1 MKYSAFSLLRDGLSS
16 VGRPTRI
23 LQNVSP
29 KKKYEVV
36 VIGGGA
42 HGLACAHYLA
52 RNYDITNVAVLDS
65 GWIGGGNTA
74 RNTSIVR
81 SDYLLDSSFKLKN
94 FSLQLWKTLSQELN
108 YNVMYSPRGYI
119 DLAHSDGEL
128 ESFSCRANAMCLGLS
143 LIHI

>member
-1 MKYSAFSLLRDGLSS
+1 MKYSALSLLRDGLSS

-65 GWIGGGNTA
+65 GWIGGGTPQGTPPSCD
-74 RNTSIVR
+74 RIICSIPV
-81 SDYLLDSSFKLKN
+81 
-94 FSLQLWKTLSQELN
+94 LS
-108 YNVMYSPRGYI
+108 
-119 DLAHSDGEL
+119 
-128 ESFSCRANAMCLGLS
+128 
-143 LIHI
+143 